1 MGNVAD
7 RHVIQVLRDGGGS
20 RANVLRI
27 HRDGEDQVLKDHAG
41 CDPLFAA
48 LLGKLLTRR
57 EARALLKL
65 DSVAGV
71 PRLLGQP
78 GSRAI
83 YMEWLGGISIKEALA
98 QETDW
103 PRFLAELE
111 NTLREIH
118 AQGVAHCD
126 LRGLSNV
133 LVGPDETPYV
143 IDFVSCFLAGS
154 RWNFV
159 RGWVFRRF
167 CEADRQALLKLRQ
180 RVAPES
186 MNAADAESIAHA
198 GVFNRAMRRVGQGIR
213 KLSLWLLTRQSGS
226 QSGR

>member
-1 MGNVAD
+1 MSNID
-7 RHVIQVLRDGGGS
+7 NRQVIKVLRDGGGS
-20 RANVLRI
+20 RPNVSRI
-27 HRDGEDQVLKDHAG
+27 QRDGEDQVLKDHAG

-57 EARALLKL
+57 EARALLRL
-65 DSVAGV
+65 NAVVGV

-78 GSRAI
+78 GSRAF
-83 YMEWLGGISIKEALA
+83 YMEWVGGISIKEALA
-98 QETDW
+98 QEPDW
-103 PRFLAELE
+103 PKFLAELE
-111 NTLREIH
+111 NMLREIH

-143 IDFVSCFLAGS
+143 IDFVSCFFAGS
-154 RWNFV
+154 RWNFI

-186 MNAADAESIAHA
+186 MNAADAELIAHS

-213 KLSLWLLTRQSGS
+213 KVSLWLLTRQSGS

>member
-7 RHVIQVLRDGGGS
+7 RHVIKVLRDGGGS
-20 RANVLRI
+20 RPTVMRI
-27 HRDGEDQVLKDHAG
+27 QRDGEDQVLKDHAG
-41 CDPLFAA
+41 CDTLFAA

-57 EARALLKL
+57 EAHALVKL

-78 GSRAI
+78 GSRAL
-83 YMEWLGGISIKEALA
+83 YMEWLDGISVKEALTR
-98 QETDW
+98 ETDW
-103 PRFLAELE
+103 PKFLTELE

-126 LRGLSNV
+126 LRGLSNI
-133 LVGPDETPYV
+133 LVGPDQTPYV
-143 IDFVSCFLAGS
+143 IDFVSCFFAGS
-154 RWNFV
+154 RWSFL

-167 CEADRQALLKLRQ
+167 CEADCQALLKLRQ

-186 MNAADAESIAHA
+186 MNTADADLVEHS
-198 GVFNRAMRRVGQGIR
+198 GVFNRVMRRGGQGIR
-213 KLSLWLLTRQSGS
+213 KVSLWLLTRQSGS

>member
-1 MGNVAD
+1 MSNVAN
-7 RHVIQVLRDGGGS
+7 RQVIKVLRDGGGS
-20 RANVLRI
+20 RPTVMRI
-27 HRDGEDQVLKDHAG
+27 ERDGENQVLKDHAG

-78 GSRAI
+78 GSRAL
-83 YMEWLGGISIKEALA
+83 YMEWLGGISIKEALV

-103 PRFLAELE
+103 PKFLAELE
-111 NTLREIH
+111 NIVSQIH

-143 IDFVSCFLAGS
+143 IDFVSCFFSGA
-154 RWNFV
+154 RWNFI

-186 MNAADAESIAHA
+186 MNSADAESIAHA
-198 GVFNRAMRRVGQGIR
+198 GAFNRAMRRIGQGIR
-213 KLSLWLLTRQSGS
+213 KLSLWLLTRRSGS

>member
-1 MGNVAD
+1 MSNVAD
-7 RHVIQVLRDGGGS
+7 WHVIKVLRDGGGS
-20 RANVLRI
+20 RPTVMRI
-27 HRDGEDQVLKDHAG
+27 QRDGEDQVLKDHAG

-48 LLGKLLTRR
+48 LLGKLLAGR
-57 EARALLKL
+57 EACALLRL
-65 DSVAGV
+65 NSVVGV

-78 GSRAI
+78 HSRAI
-83 YMEWLGGISIKEALA
+83 YIEWLNGISIKEALV

-126 LRGLSNV
+126 LRGLSNI
-133 LVGPDETPYV
+133 LVGPDQTPYI
-143 IDFVSCFLAGS
+143 IDFVSSFFAGS
-154 RWNFV
+154 RWNV
-159 RGWVFRRF
+159 IRRWVFRRF

-186 MNAADAESIAHA
+186 MNTADAALIEHSEI
-198 GVFNRAMRRVGQGIR
+198 FNRAMRRVGQGIR
-213 KLSLWLLTRQSGS
+213 KGSLWLLTRQSGT

>member
-1 MGNVAD
+1 MSNDAD
-7 RHVIQVLRDGGGS
+7 WHVIKVLREGGGS
-20 RANVLRI
+20 RPTVMRI
-27 HRDGEDQVLKDHAG
+27 QRDGENQVLKDHAG
-41 CDPLFAA
+41 CDPLFAV

-57 EARALLKL
+57 EARALLRL
-65 DSVAGV
+65 NSVVGV
-71 PRLLGQP
+71 PCLLGQP
-78 GSRAI
+78 GSRAL
-83 YMEWLGGISIKEALA
+83 YMEWLNGISIKEALA

-103 PRFLAELE
+103 PKFLTALE

-126 LRGLSNV
+126 LRGLSNI
-133 LVGPDETPYV
+133 LVGPDQTPYI
-143 IDFVSCFLAGS
+143 IDFVSCFSSES

-186 MNAADAESIAHA
+186 MNTTDAELIMHS
-198 GVFNRAMRRVGQGIR
+198 GFFNRAMRRVGQGIR
-213 KLSLWLLTRQSGS
+213 KLSLWLLTRQSGT

>member
-1 MGNVAD
+1 MSNVAN

-20 RANVLRI
+20 RPSVSHI
-27 HRDGEDQVLKDHAG
+27 HRDGKDQVLKDYAG

-48 LLGKLLTRR
+48 SLGKLLTRR

-65 DSVAGV
+65 DSVVGV

-78 GSRAI
+78 HSRAI
-83 YMEWLGGISIKEALA
+83 YIELLNGISIKEALS

-103 PRFLAELE
+103 PKFLAELE
-111 NTLREIH
+111 NTLRKIH

-133 LVGPDETPYV
+133 LIGRDQTPYV
-143 IDFVSCFLAGS
+143 IDFVSCFFSGA
-154 RWNFV
+154 RWNFI

-186 MNAADAESIAHA
+186 MNAVDAESIAHA

-213 KLSLWLLTRQSGS
+213 KVSLWLLTRPSGS
-226 QSGR
+226 RSGR

>member
-1 MGNVAD
+1 MNNVAD
-7 RHVIQVLRDGGGS
+7 RHVIEVLRDGGGS
-20 RANVLRI
+20 RPNVLRI

-65 DSVAGV
+65 DSAAGV

-78 GSRAI
+78 GSRAL
-83 YMEWLGGISIKEALA
+83 YMEWVGGISIKEALTR
-98 QETDW
+98 ETDW
-103 PRFLAELE
+103 PKFLTELE

-126 LRGLSNV
+126 LRGLSNI
-133 LVGPDETPYV
+133 LVGPDQTPYI
-143 IDFVSCFLAGS
+143 IDFVSCFFAGS
-154 RWNFV
+154 RWNFIQ
-159 RGWVFRRF
+159 RWVFRRF

-186 MNAADAESIAHA
+186 MNTADAALIVHS

-213 KLSLWLLTRQSGS
+213 KLSLWLLTRQSRT

>member
-1 MGNVAD
+1 MSNVAH
-7 RHVIQVLRDGGGS
+7 RHVIKVLRNGGGS
-20 RANVLRI
+20 RPNVLRI

-41 CDPLFAA
+41 CDSVFAA

-65 DSVAGV
+65 DSVVGV
-71 PRLLGQP
+71 PRLLGQS
-78 GSRAI
+78 GSRAL
-83 YMEWLGGISIKEALA
+83 YMQWLDGISVKEALA

-103 PRFLAELE
+103 PKFLTELE
-111 NTLREIH
+111 NILREIH

-143 IDFVSCFLAGS
+143 IDFVSCFFAGS
-154 RWNFV
+154 RWNFIQ
-159 RGWVFRRF
+159 RWVFRRF

-186 MNAADAESIAHA
+186 MNTADAALIVHSRI
-198 GVFNRAMRRVGQGIR
+198 FNRAMRRVGQGIR
-213 KLSLWLLTRQSGS
+213 KVSLWLLTRQSGT

>member
-1 MGNVAD
+1 MSNVAHG
-7 RHVIQVLRDGGGS
+7 HVIKVLRDGGGS
-20 RANVLRI
+20 RPTVMRI
-27 HRDGEDQVLKDHAG
+27 QRDGEDQVLKDHAG
-41 CDPLFAA
+41 CDPWFAA

-78 GSRAI
+78 GSRAL
-83 YMEWLGGISIKEALA
+83 YMEWLDGISVKEALTR
-98 QETDW
+98 ETDW
-103 PRFLAELE
+103 PKFLAELE

-126 LRGLSNV
+126 LRGLSNI
-133 LVGPDETPYV
+133 LVGPDQTPYV
-143 IDFVSCFLAGS
+143 IDFVSCFFAGS
-154 RWNFV
+154 RWNFI
-159 RGWVFRRF
+159 RGWVYRRF

-186 MNAADAESIAHA
+186 MNTADAELIAHS

-213 KLSLWLLTRQSGS
+213 KVSLWLLTRQSGS

>member
-1 MGNVAD
+1 MSNVAD
-7 RHVIQVLRDGGGS
+7 RRVIEVLRDGGGS
-20 RANVLRI
+20 RPNVLRI

-65 DSVAGV
+65 HSVAGV

-78 GSRAI
+78 GSRAL
-83 YMEWLGGISIKEALA
+83 YMEWLDGISVEEALA

-103 PRFLAELE
+103 PKFLAELE
-111 NTLREIH
+111 NTLRKIH

-126 LRGLSNV
+126 LRGLSNI
-133 LVGPDETPYV
+133 LVGPDQTPYV
-143 IDFVSCFLAGS
+143 IDFVSCFFAGS
-154 RWNFV
+154 RWNFI
-159 RGWVFRRF
+159 RGWVYRRF

-180 RVAPES
+180 RVASES
-186 MNAADAESIAHA
+186 MNTADVELIEHS
-198 GVFNRAMRRVGQGIR
+198 GVFNQAMRRVGQGIR
-213 KLSLWLLTRQSGS
+213 KVSLWLLTRQSGS

>member
-1 MGNVAD
+1 MSNVAH
-7 RHVIQVLRDGGGS
+7 RHVIKVLRDGGGS
-20 RANVLRI
+20 RPNVLRI

-41 CDPLFAA
+41 CDPLFSA
-48 LLGKLLTRR
+48 LLGKLLAGR

-78 GSRAI
+78 ESRAL
-83 YMEWLGGISIKEALA
+83 YMEWLDGISVKEALT

-103 PRFLAELE
+103 PTFLAELE

-126 LRGLSNV
+126 LRGLSNI
-133 LVGPDETPYV
+133 LVGPDQTPYI
-143 IDFVSCFLAGS
+143 IDFVSCFFAGS
-154 RWNFV
+154 RWGFL

-186 MNAADAESIAHA
+186 MNTADAESIEHS

>member
-1 MGNVAD
+1 MSNVAD
-7 RHVIQVLRDGGGS
+7 WHVIKVLRDGGGS
-20 RANVLRI
+20 RPTVMRI
-27 HRDGEDQVLKDHAG
+27 QRDGEDQVLKDHAG
-41 CDPLFAA
+41 CDSVFAA

-65 DSVAGV
+65 DSAAGV

-78 GSRAI
+78 GSRALC
-83 YMEWLGGISIKEALA
+83 MEWVGGISIKEALT
-98 QETDW
+98 QEIDW
-103 PRFLAELE
+103 PKFLTELE
-111 NTLREIH
+111 NTLREVH

-126 LRGLSNV
+126 LRGLSNI
-133 LVGPDETPYV
+133 LVGPDQTPYI
-143 IDFVSCFLAGS
+143 IDFVSCFFAGS
-154 RWNFV
+154 RWSFI

-186 MNAADAESIAHA
+186 MNMADAELIMHS
-198 GVFNRAMRRVGQGIR
+198 GFFNRAMRRIGQVIR

>member
-1 MGNVAD
+1 MSNVANG
-7 RHVIQVLRDGGGS
+7 HVIQVLRDGGGS
-20 RANVLRI
+20 RPNVSHI
-27 HRDGEDQVLKDHAG
+27 QRDDENQVLKDHAG

-57 EARALLKL
+57 EARALLRL
-65 DSVAGV
+65 NSVVGV

-78 GSRAI
+78 HSRAI
-83 YMEWLGGISIKEALA
+83 YIEWLNGISIKEALA

-103 PRFLAELE
+103 PKFLAELE

-126 LRGLSNV
+126 LRGLSNI
-133 LVGPDETPYV
+133 LVGPDQTPYV
-143 IDFVSCFLAGS
+143 IDFVSCFLDGS
-154 RWNFV
+154 RWNFI

-167 CEADRQALLKLRQ
+167 CEADRQALLKLKQ

-186 MNAADAESIAHA
+186 MSTVDTELIAHS
-198 GVFNRAMRRVGQGIR
+198 GLFNRAMRRVGQGIR
-213 KLSLWLLTRQSGS
+213 KVSLWLLTRRSGS

>member
-1 MGNVAD
+1 VS
-7 RHVIQVLRDGGGS
+7 H
-20 RANVLRI
+20 I
-27 HRDGEDQVLKDHAG
+27 HRDGANQVLKDHAG

-71 PRLLGQP
+71 PRLLGQS
-78 GSRAI
+78 GSRAL
-83 YMEWLGGISIKEALA
+83 YMEWLDGISVKEALT
-98 QETDW
+98 QEIDW
-103 PRFLAELE
+103 PTFLAELE

-118 AQGVAHCD
+118 SQGVAHCD
-126 LRGLSNV
+126 LRGLSNI
-133 LVGPDETPYV
+133 LVGPDQKPYV
-143 IDFVSCFLAGS
+143 IDFVSCFFAGS
-154 RWNFV
+154 RWSFL
-159 RGWVFRRF
+159 RSWVFRRF

-186 MNAADAESIAHA
+186 MNTADAESIEHS

>member
-1 MGNVAD
+1 MSNVANQ
-7 RHVIQVLRDGGGS
+7 HVIQVLRDGGGS

-65 DSVAGV
+65 DSVVGV

-78 GSRAI
+78 HSRAI
-83 YMEWLGGISIKEALA
+83 YIEWFNGISIKEALA

-118 AQGVAHCD
+118 AQGVAHCA
-126 LRGLSNV
+126 LRGLSNI
-133 LVGPDETPYV
+133 LVGPDQTPYV
-143 IDFVSCFLAGS
+143 IDFVSCFFSGA
-154 RWNFV
+154 RWNFI

-213 KLSLWLLTRQSGS
+213 KGSLWLLTRRSGS
-226 QSGR
+226 QPGR

>member
-1 MGNVAD
+1 MRNVAN
-7 RHVIQVLRDGGGS
+7 RRVIQVLRDGGGS
-20 RANVLRI
+20 RPNVSHI
-27 HRDGEDQVLKDHAG
+27 HTNGENQVLKDHAG

-71 PRLLGQP
+71 PRLFGQP
-78 GSRAI
+78 GSRAL
-83 YMEWLGGISIKEALA
+83 YMEWLDGISVKEALA

-103 PRFLAELE
+103 PKFLAAVE

-126 LRGLSNV
+126 LRGLSNI
-133 LVGPDETPYV
+133 LVGPDQTPYI
-143 IDFVSCFLAGS
+143 IDFVSCFFSGS

-186 MNAADAESIAHA
+186 MSTADAELIVHS
-198 GVFNRAMRRVGQGIR
+198 GVFNRVMRRIGQGIR
-213 KLSLWLLTRQSGS
+213 KVSLGLLTRQSGT
-226 QSGR
+226 QSDR

>member
-1 MGNVAD
+1 MSNVAD
-7 RHVIQVLRDGGGS
+7 WHVIKVLRDGGGS
-20 RANVLRI
+20 RPTVMRI
-27 HRDGEDQVLKDHAG
+27 QRDGEDQVLKDHAG
-41 CDPLFAA
+41 CDSVFAA

-78 GSRAI
+78 HSRAI
-83 YMEWLGGISIKEALA
+83 YIEWVNGISIKEALTR
-98 QETDW
+98 ETDW
-103 PRFLAELE
+103 PKFLTELE
-111 NTLREIH
+111 NMLREIH

-143 IDFVSCFLAGS
+143 IDFVSCFFAGS
-154 RWNFV
+154 RWNFI

-186 MNAADAESIAHA
+186 MNTADAELIVHSGI
-198 GVFNRAMRRVGQGIR
+198 FNRAMRRVGQGIR
-213 KLSLWLLTRQSGS
+213 KVSLWLLTRQSGS

>member
-7 RHVIQVLRDGGGS
+7 RHVIKVLRDGGGS
-20 RANVLRI
+20 RPNVLHI

-41 CDPLFAA
+41 CDPLFAT

-65 DSVAGV
+65 HSVAGV

-78 GSRAI
+78 HSRAI
-83 YMEWLGGISIKEALA
+83 YIEWVNGKSVKEALV
-98 QETDW
+98 QESDW
-103 PRFLAELE
+103 PKFLAELE

-126 LRGLSNV
+126 LRGLSNI
-133 LVGPDETPYV
+133 LVGPDQTPYV
-143 IDFVSCFLAGS
+143 IDFVSCFFAGS
-154 RWNFV
+154 RWNFI

-186 MNAADAESIAHA
+186 MNMADAELIMHS
-198 GVFNRAMRRVGQGIR
+198 GFFNRAMRRIGQVIR

>member
-1 MGNVAD
+1 MSNVVN

-20 RANVLRI
+20 RPNVSHI
-27 HRDGEDQVLKDHAG
+27 HRDGENQVLKDHAG

-57 EARALLKL
+57 EARALLRL
-65 DSVAGV
+65 NAVVGV

-78 GSRAI
+78 HSRAI
-83 YMEWLGGISIKEALA
+83 YIEWFNGISIKEALA
-98 QETDW
+98 QEMDW

-126 LRGLSNV
+126 LRGLSNI
-133 LVGPDETPYV
+133 LVGPDQTPYV
-143 IDFVSCFLAGS
+143 IDFVSCFFAGS
-154 RWNFV
+154 RWNFI

-167 CEADRQALLKLRQ
+167 CEADCQALLKLRQ

-186 MNAADAESIAHA
+186 MNTVDAVLIAHS

-213 KLSLWLLTRQSGS
+213 KVSLWLLTRQSGS

>member
-1 MGNVAD
+1 MSNID
-7 RHVIQVLRDGGGS
+7 NRQVIKALRDGGGS
-20 RANVLRI
+20 RPNVSRI
-27 HRDGEDQVLKDHAG
+27 QRDGEDQVLKDHAA
-41 CDPLFAA
+41 CDPLFSA

-78 GSRAI
+78 HSRAI
-83 YMEWLGGISIKEALA
+83 YIEWVNGISIKEALA
-98 QETDW
+98 QEIDW
-103 PRFLAELE
+103 PKFLAELE

-118 AQGVAHCD
+118 ALGVAHCD
-126 LRGLSNV
+126 LRGLSNI
-133 LVGPDETPYV
+133 LVGPDQTPYV
-143 IDFVSCFLAGS
+143 IDFVSCFFAGS
-154 RWNFV
+154 RWSFI
-159 RGWVFRRF
+159 RRWVFRRF

-186 MNAADAESIAHA
+186 MNTADVELVEHS

-213 KLSLWLLTRQSGS
+213 KVSVWLLTRRSDS

>member
-7 RHVIQVLRDGGGS
+7 PHVIQVLRDGGGS

-71 PRLLGQP
+71 PRLLGQS
-78 GSRAI
+78 GSRAL

-103 PRFLAELE
+103 PKFLAELE
-111 NTLREIH
+111 NIVSQIH

-186 MNAADAESIAHA
+186 MNTTDAELIMHS
-198 GVFNRAMRRVGQGIR
+198 GFFNRAMRRVGQGIR
-213 KLSLWLLTRQSGS
+213 KLSLWLLTRQSGT

>member
-1 MGNVAD
+1 MSNVAD
-7 RHVIQVLRDGGGS
+7 WHVIKVLRDGGGS
-20 RANVLRI
+20 RPTVMRI
-27 HRDGEDQVLKDHAG
+27 QRDGEDQVLKDHAG
-41 CDPLFAA
+41 CDSVFAA

-65 DSVAGV
+65 DSAAGV

-78 GSRAI
+78 GSRAL
-83 YMEWLGGISIKEALA
+83 YMEWLDGISIKEALA
-98 QETDW
+98 REIDW
-103 PRFLAELE
+103 PKFLTELE
-111 NTLREIH
+111 NTLRKIH

-126 LRGLSNV
+126 LRGLSNI
-133 LVGPDETPYV
+133 LVGPDQTPYV
-143 IDFVSCFLAGS
+143 IDFVSCFFAGP
-154 RWNFV
+154 RWSFL

-186 MNAADAESIAHA
+186 MNTVDAVSIAHS
-198 GVFNRAMRRVGQGIR
+198 GVFNRAMRRIGQVIR

>member
-1 MGNVAD
+1 MSNIAD
-7 RHVIQVLRDGGGS
+7 RHVIKVLRDGGGS
-20 RANVLRI
+20 RPTVMRI
-27 HRDGEDQVLKDHAG
+27 QRDGEDQVLKDHAG
-41 CDPLFAA
+41 CDTLFAA

-57 EARALLKL
+57 EAHALVKL

-78 GSRAI
+78 GSRAL
-83 YMEWLGGISIKEALA
+83 YMEWLDGISVKEALTR
-98 QETDW
+98 ETDW
-103 PRFLAELE
+103 PKFLAELE

-126 LRGLSNV
+126 LRGLSNI
-133 LVGPDETPYV
+133 LVGPDQTPYI
-143 IDFVSCFLAGS
+143 IDFVSCFFAGS
-154 RWNFV
+154 RWNFI

-167 CEADRQALLKLRQ
+167 CEADRQALLKLKQ

-186 MNAADAESIAHA
+186 MNTADAELIEHS

-213 KLSLWLLTRQSGS
+213 KVSLWLLTRQSGS

>member
-1 MGNVAD
+1 MSNVAN
-7 RHVIQVLRDGGGS
+7 RHVIKVLRDGGGS
-20 RANVLRI
+20 RPNVLRI

-41 CDPLFAA
+41 CDPLFAV

-57 EARALLKL
+57 EARALLRL
-65 DSVAGV
+65 NSVVGV
-71 PRLLGQP
+71 PCLLGQP
-78 GSRAI
+78 GSRAL
-83 YMEWLGGISIKEALA
+83 YMEWLNGISIKEALA

-103 PRFLAELE
+103 PKFLTELE

-126 LRGLSNV
+126 LRGLSNI
-133 LVGPDETPYV
+133 LVGPDQTPYI
-143 IDFVSCFLAGS
+143 IDFVSCFFSGS
-154 RWNFV
+154 RWNFI

-186 MNAADAESIAHA
+186 MDAADAELIEHSGI
-198 GVFNRAMRRVGQGIR
+198 FNRAMRQVGQGIR
-213 KLSLWLLTRQSGS
+213 KLSLWLLTRQSGT

>member
-1 MGNVAD
+1 MSNVAH
-7 RHVIQVLRDGGGS
+7 RHVIKVLRDGGGS
-20 RANVLRI
+20 RPNVLRI

-65 DSVAGV
+65 DSVVGV
-71 PRLLGQP
+71 PRLLGQS
-78 GSRAI
+78 GSRAL
-83 YMEWLGGISIKEALA
+83 YMQWLDGISVKEALA

-103 PRFLAELE
+103 PKFLAELE

-126 LRGLSNV
+126 LRGLSNI
-133 LVGPDETPYV
+133 LIGPDQIPYI
-143 IDFVSCFLAGS
+143 IDFASCFFSGS
-154 RWNFV
+154 RWNFI

-186 MNAADAESIAHA
+186 MNTADAELIEHS
-198 GVFNRAMRRVGQGIR
+198 GVFNRAMRRIGQGIR
-213 KLSLWLLTRQSGS
+213 KVSLWLLTRQSGTR
-226 QSGR
+226 SGR